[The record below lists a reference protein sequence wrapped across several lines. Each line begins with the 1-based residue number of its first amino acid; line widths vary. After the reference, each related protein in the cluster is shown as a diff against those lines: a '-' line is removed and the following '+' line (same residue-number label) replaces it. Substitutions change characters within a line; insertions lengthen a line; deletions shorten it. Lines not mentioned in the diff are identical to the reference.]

1 VGLRGVSGGW
11 GQKEKG
17 ERKTNHDD
25 SRGSFFVAHCL
36 SLPLLGSPLA
46 FIHPQFLRRSTG
58 SCDDAKWWPTSLI
71 GGERLGFAK
80 TVAAGKE
87 HGPEK
92 RRKLI
97 RPPIEWL
104 LKTRTFEHVLMRPLQ
119 AEIHC
124 EE

>member
-1 VGLRGVSGGW
+1 V
-11 GQKEKG
+11 
-17 ERKTNHDD
+17 
-25 SRGSFFVAHCL
+25 
-36 SLPLLGSPLA
+36 
-46 FIHPQFLRRSTG
+46 
-58 SCDDAKWWPTSLI
+58 KWWPTSLI

-104 LKTRTFEHVLMRPLQ
+104 LKAPTFEHVLMHPLQ
-119 AEIHC
+119 AETRRTRQPNDGLSLFVFGVNDLTYHKQITNRSQTGHKQNQDNARY
-124 EE
+124 EHL